1 MGTWGAQQ
9 QTTAMPALPSSTIE
23 DMERVRLQTEYD
35 RAALLHYQGLPT
47 GGPALAVGHPYPLN
61 EREAVLAAFMPHERS
76 NVSRLHSDIFS
87 FIPQHS
93 AVAVPLSEDLSLVD
107 SNLRR
112 MTKAE
117 GQIRL
122 HPRDSILHKSN
133 VKHYDS
139 QQEERARRFDE
150 LRSLPARF
158 TSARRDLM
166 HTGADS
172 MPYTRNEHDRKQAR
186 LQRAFL
192 L

>member
-1 MGTWGAQQ
+1 MGAVTSS
-9 QTTAMPALPSSTIE
+9 TMALPRSTVE
-23 DMERVRLQTEYD
+23 EMEKVRLQAEYD
-35 RAALLHYQGLPT
+35 RAALLHYRGMPS
-47 GGPALAVGHPYPLN
+47 GGPALAVGHPYPVN
-61 EREAVLAAFMPHERS
+61 EKEAALASFMPHERAC
-76 NVSRLHSDIFS
+76 VSRLHSDIFS

-93 AVAVPLSEDLSLVD
+93 PVALPLAEDLSLID

-133 VKHYDS
+133 VSHYDS
-139 QQEERARRFDE
+139 KQEERARRFDE
-150 LRSLPARF
+150 FRSLPARF
-158 TSARRDLM
+158 TSARRDLI

-186 LQRAFL
+186 LQ
-192 L
+192 